1 MYAFSIELIPYID
14 NSGPTLAVN
23 VLHEAGYKLLLQ
35 MLKGDVT
42 SPLPQFSAL
51 AMEDIGLIY
60 GEFIHTV

>member
-42 SPLPQFSAL
+42 SPLPQLSP
-51 AMEDIGLIY
+51 
-60 GEFIHTV
+60 